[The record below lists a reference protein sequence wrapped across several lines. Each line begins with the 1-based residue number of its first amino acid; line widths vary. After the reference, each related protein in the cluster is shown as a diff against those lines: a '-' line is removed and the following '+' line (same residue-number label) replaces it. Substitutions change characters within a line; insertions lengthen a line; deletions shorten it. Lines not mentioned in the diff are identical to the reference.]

1 MRPTSFYL
9 IAEFIQLGDPEPQR
23 SQGVMFEEAA
33 TRSQPDEKKAMPCM
47 AFFVFVSNVLMAVR
61 LLLAHPLRGAF
72 SESRRFDK
80 RQCANLN
87 VAV

>member
-33 TRSQPDEKKAMPCM
+33 TRSQPDEKKAMPMHGLFRFCVQRS
-47 AFFVFVSNVLMAVR
+47 A
-61 LLLAHPLRGAF
+61 
-72 SESRRFDK
+72 RRSG
-80 RQCANLN
+80 CSSCTL
-87 VAV
+87 